1 MKEKPQLLVKR
12 ISDNDAQ
19 STYCCMTEVPT
30 PWPKALC
37 QCRDWVSQNLGVYVE
52 GYHLQ
57 NQGGEVFGHIYF
69 ADSEQALFP
78 YIVEPGVGVL
88 YCEWVQHRYQKRG
101 LGKRLFEA
109 FLSDMEAENA
119 KGVLVETTDIEGQM
133 HYNHYLSRGFTVV
146 HEAGHH
152 KLLYLPLSQRSVTY
166 RRRENSIRP
175 RRKHPVEI
183 LLFRG
188 FHCPYEVSSQV
199 LVRQVALEFGDRVS
213 LQEVWTTPET
223 LEKYGVVSGIFINGK
238 QKLAGGDSEMAV
250 RYAILEEL

>member
-1 MKEKPQLLVKR
+1 
-12 ISDNDAQ
+12 
-19 STYCCMTEVPT
+19 MTEVPT

-37 QCRDWVSQNLGVYVE
+37 QCRDWVSENLGVYVE

-69 ADSEQALFP
+69 AGSEQALFP

-88 YCEWVQHRYQKRG
+88 YCEWVQQRYQKQG
-101 LGKRLFEA
+101 FGKGLFEA
-109 FLSDMEAENA
+109 FLSDMAAENA
-119 KGVLVETTDIEGQM
+119 KGVLVEATDIEGQM
-133 HYNHYLSRGFTVV
+133 HYSHYTSRGFEVV

-152 KLLYLPLSQRSVTY
+152 KLLYLPLSQEKVSY
-166 RRRENSIRP
+166 RRRENTIQP
-175 RRKHPVEI
+175 RRVHPVEI

-199 LVRQVALEFGDRVS
+199 LVQQVALEFGDQVT
-213 LQEVWTTPET
+213 LQEVWTTPDT

-238 QKLAGGDSEMAV
+238 QKLTGGDSEVAV
-250 RYAILEEL
+250 RHAILEEL